1 MAVFWESY
9 GTEDKYVLP
18 HNISCTLVSLGCYMW
33 HYSCHQV
40 VFNIVCVVF
49 YLKWSYFLTM
59 KTFNRKGLKTPG
71 TNPDL
76 KFRKTV
82 PPDLMRVATWIL
94 LWIPL
99 CQQSVMSAVKLQE
112 GWNIFFIP
120 TAAGYRFLS
129 SCLWSFL
136 QWLLYSW
143 WVHTYFVPPQ
153 FRFKR
158 AELSHLY
165 NVFSHS
171 NFIDHC
177 HSLRIQNLFISAY
190 MFSVSVK

>member
-1 MAVFWESY
+1 MRGLLSQVE
-9 GTEDKYVLP
+9 L
-18 HNISCTLVSLGCYMW
+18 LV
-33 HYSCHQV
+33 
-40 VFNIVCVVF
+40 
-49 YLKWSYFLTM
+49 FLTM
-59 KTFNRKGLKTPG
+59 KTFNRKGLKTLG
-71 TNPDL
+71 SNPDL
-76 KFRKTV
+76 KFSKTV
-82 PPDLMRVATWIL
+82 PSRFDASGNLDLAL
-94 LWIPL
+94 NP
-99 CQQSVMSAVKLQE
+99 SVSAVSYVCSE
-112 GWNIFFIP
+112 IARRVRYFFFIP

-129 SCLWSFL
+129 SYLWSFL

-143 WVHTYFVPPQ
+143 WVHTYSVPPQ

>member
-1 MAVFWESY
+1 MRGLLSQVE
-9 GTEDKYVLP
+9 L
-18 HNISCTLVSLGCYMW
+18 LV
-33 HYSCHQV
+33 
-40 VFNIVCVVF
+40 
-49 YLKWSYFLTM
+49 FLTM

-82 PPDLMRVATWIL
+82 PPDLMRVATWRL
-94 LWIPL
+94 ALNPF
-99 CQQSVMSAVKLQE
+99 VSAVSYVCSE
-112 GWNIFFIP
+112 IARRVRYFFFIP

-129 SCLWSFL
+129 SYLWSFL

-165 NVFSHS
+165 G
-171 NFIDHC
+171 IYITC
-177 HSLRIQNLFISAY
+177 SLTVTSLTTATHLGSRIYSPLLTCFLCQ
-190 MFSVSVK
+190 